1 MPNKNKVVFFTT
13 STYSVNAFCFPQ
25 IVKLSQHNYRVYLI
39 CGSGD
44 LEKPIYEYLEKV
56 FSINSLNRKFSI
68 INDCISF
75 MIIIKILLILRPNLI
90 IYATPKAA
98 LLGSVASF
106 VARVPNRI
114 YQIWGIR
121 WQNLTGLS
129 RFLVRCADFIALKLS
144 TKILAVSNSV
154 LSYLRKYTKFE
165 NMEVLGLGSTAGI
178 DTNIFYYKHEESNH
192 KHVIKLGYAG
202 RIAKDKGIEDLVT
215 IFEII
220 SHNNDYQLE
229 LIGDLDKTDPISPLV
244 IKKIKDNPNIIWIN
258 NLSRDELAVR
268 MRNWKAQ
275 IFLSR
280 REGLGNVILEAGACG
295 VPTFCWKITG
305 TVDAMP
311 DFCNKFII
319 DRYNETMLKYG
330 IEEYLGNPFNEKEK
344 QDLSNWYTENFNQE
358 LVMDNFLTYVEKLEK
373 NE

>member
-1 MPNKNKVVFFTT
+1 
-13 STYSVNAFCFPQ
+13 
-25 IVKLSQHNYRVYLI
+25 VYLI

-44 LEKPIYEYLEKV
+44 LEKSIYEYLEKV
-56 FSINSLNRKFSI
+56 FSIKSLNRKFSI

-75 MIIIKILLILRPNLI
+75 MIVVKILIVLRPNLI

-106 VARVPNRI
+106 VVRVPNRI

-129 RFLVRCADFIALKLS
+129 RFVVRYADFIALKLS
-144 TKILAVSNSV
+144 TKILVVSNSL

-165 NMEVLGLGSTAGI
+165 NMEVLGMGSTAGI

-215 IFEII
+215 IFEKI
-220 SHNNDYQLE
+220 SHDNDYQLE

-258 NLSRDELAVR
+258 NLSRAELAIR

-295 VPTFCWKITG
+295 VPTFCWKIIG
-305 TVDAMP
+305 TVDAIP

-319 DRYNETMLKYG
+319 DRYNETMLKHG